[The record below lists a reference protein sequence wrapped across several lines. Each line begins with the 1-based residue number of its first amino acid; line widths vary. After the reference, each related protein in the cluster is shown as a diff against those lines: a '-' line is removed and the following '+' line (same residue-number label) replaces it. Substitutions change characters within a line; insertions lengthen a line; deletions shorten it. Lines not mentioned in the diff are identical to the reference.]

1 MVIPPVYQYLGR
13 SGQNSDL
20 ILAKKNDFWG
30 ALNGDGEVIV
40 PFVWDDIW
48 LDVAYGCLAKKNT
61 RHGPRYAIMG
71 EDGTVLIG
79 DLPSIP
85 HHLDGYY
92 DRIVKNGDTVC
103 VLHCR
108 LRYVHGEDQI
118 RMGHKWYSS
127 CEEAKEEM
135 NGVLTADEEENDAE
149 NSL

>member
-1 MVIPPVYQYLGR
+1 M
-13 SGQNSDL
+13 
-20 ILAKKNDFWG
+20 
-30 ALNGDGEVIV
+30 IV

-61 RHGPRYAIMG
+61 RHGPRYAIMD

-118 RMGHKWYSS
+118 RMGTKRYSNY
-127 CEEAKEEM
+127 EEAKKEM